1 MESLKKISY
10 KAGDVIFFETDIEGH
25 FFIIEKGTVGVFTRN
40 SRGERVILS
49 ELHEG
54 EIFGEQAMI
63 DKTER
68 SASAQATS
76 DCILVK
82 VSEEDYQA
90 LLKQLP
96 LWASSMLKSFSA
108 RLKKMNKKLV

>member
-1 MESLKKISY
+1 MESLKKVTY
-10 KAGDVIFFETDIEGH
+10 QPGDIIFYETDIEAH
-25 FFIIEKGTVGVFTRN
+25 FFIIEKGTVGVYTKN
-40 SRGERVILS
+40 SRGERVVLS
-49 ELHEG
+49 ELGPG

-63 DKTER
+63 DRSER

-76 DCILVK
+76 HCVLVK

-96 LWASSMLKSFSA
+96 VWASSMLKSFSA
-108 RLKKMNKKLV
+108 RLKKMNKKLT